1 MPVGEMPPS
10 LKKFLSSAATTA
22 LIIVWGI
29 SLYCS
34 ICRLVVP
41 NRPIRVPSLE

>member
-22 LIIVWGI
+22 LIIVCGI
-29 SLYCS
+29 WSYCS
-34 ICRLVVP
+34 IFRLVVP
-41 NRPIRVPSLE
+41 NRPTRLPSLE